1 MTPTESTKVR
11 NILFAVAGVVAIVLD
26 QWTKILARTHLKT
39 MGPWR
44 ATVVV
49 PNYFDLRYSE
59 NTGVAFGMGQTL
71 PGGRIILTLVAVLAL
86 SLVGYY
92 LKKSG
97 TRQYRLHL
105 ALGLVGGGAIGNLID
120 RIAFGR
126 VTDFI
131 VWKVGR
137 HEWPAFNV
145 ADAALVVGVALMAID
160 MLFDKQGQVAQG
172 DTAPDQPNAPAS
184 DQAGKTTG
192 HKDS

>member
-1 MTPTESTKVR
+1 MTEPASTKVR
-11 NILFAVAGVVAIVLD
+11 NMLFGVAGLVSIVLD

-39 MGPWR
+39 LGPWR
-44 ATVVV
+44 PKVII

-59 NTGVAFGMGQTL
+59 NTGVAFGMGQTM
-71 PGGRIILTLVAVLAL
+71 PGGRVILTLIAMGAL

-92 LKKSG
+92 LIKSSPK
-97 TRQYRLHL
+97 QHRLHL

-131 VWKVGR
+131 VWKVGQ

-160 MLFDKQGQVAQG
+160 MLFEKRGQA
-172 DTAPDQPNAPAS
+172 APTSAPTDPARS
-184 DQAGKTTG
+184 KEG
-192 HKDS
+192 

>member
-1 MTPTESTKVR
+1 MTPPESTKVR
-11 NILFAVAGVVAIVLD
+11 NILFAVAGVVSIVLD
-26 QWTKILARTHLKT
+26 QWTKVLARTHLKA

-44 ATVVV
+44 AKVIV

-92 LKKSG
+92 LKRSG
-97 TRQYRLHL
+97 PRQYRLHL

-131 VWKVGR
+131 VWKVGQ

-160 MLFDKQGQVAQG
+160 MLFDRHGHATQ
-172 DTAPDQPNAPAS
+172 DLTTTDQPSDPAS
-184 DQAGKTTG
+184 SQAANKE
-192 HKDS
+192 S

>member
-1 MTPTESTKVR
+1 MTTASSTKVR
-11 NILFAVAGVVAIVLD
+11 NILFCVGGLVSIVLD
-26 QWTKILARTHLKT
+26 QWTKVLARADLKPL
-39 MGPWR
+39 GPWR
-44 ATVVV
+44 SKVIV

-59 NTGVAFGMGQTL
+59 NTGVAFGIGQSM
-71 PGGRIILTLVAVLAL
+71 PGGRIILTVIALAAL

-92 LKKSG
+92 LKKSAP
-97 TRQYRLHL
+97 RQHSLHL

-131 VWKVGR
+131 VWHVGS

-160 MLFDKQGQVAQG
+160 MLFDKRGHEAEPS
-172 DTAPDQPNAPAS
+172 TPPSPA
-184 DQAGKTTG
+184 GNKER
-192 HKDS
+192 